1 MFQGQCSS
9 SDDCLAGRCS
19 PCNDNSIFPESLYSH
34 ITQGV
39 YKDDESCCRYHYFKF
54 SRILLELT
62 FVFRRNCISTE
73 PCDYLRPG
81 CASDA
86 DCKTGLTCGLVG
98 VVPTCLDLDECAQN
112 PDICGSDTCI
122 NLISTYRYV
131 KVIMGFKKES

>member
-1 MFQGQCSS
+1 MMKVV
-9 SDDCLAGRCS
+9 AGIIILS
-19 PCNDNSIFPESLYSH
+19 FLEFI
-34 ITQGV
+34 Q
-39 YKDDESCCRYHYFKF
+39 
-54 SRILLELT
+54 SRLT

-98 VVPTCLDLDECAQN
+98 IVPTCLDLDECAQD

-131 KVIMGFKKES
+131 KVIMGYN